1 MEISSDKSK
10 IIVNSIKPRPST
22 NIQLKLK
29 SVRRRGRVQILRIHT
44 NQIRNINKG
53 SKDQIGASKQPMTKL
68 AKLRKVASFPTNI
81 KLKSLVL
88 STMLYRDVRARSW
101 GESEPLKTNTTGRY
115 LAHHTGSTERT
126 NMHGNRPITSLGG
139 RSFCFQ
145 PSNIASYHS
154 SAMSVDMIRCRK
166 SYDMEQWTVDVAKN
180 DRVNHGRTI
189 LRNE

>member
-1 MEISSDKSK
+1 MEISSDKRK

-88 STMLYRDVRARSW
+88 STMLYRDVRARS
-101 GESEPLKTNTTGRY
+101 
-115 LAHHTGSTERT
+115 
-126 NMHGNRPITSLGG
+126 
-139 RSFCFQ
+139 
-145 PSNIASYHS
+145 
-154 SAMSVDMIRCRK
+154 
-166 SYDMEQWTVDVAKN
+166 
-180 DRVNHGRTI
+180 
-189 LRNE
+189 